1 MGAITLNEEK
11 RRELGNIIKKKGIVI
26 KDKPIELSS
35 GEKTFYYYNI
45 KNVALDPVG
54 SNLIGDL
61 GSEIVSS
68 KWRARSIGGLELG
81 AIPIAV
87 SICIKSKCAVQA
99 FFVRKEVKDHGLQQE
114 IEGNIEL
121 PVVIVDDVTTKGRSV
136 MQAIEKVMKHNFEIA
151 GVITIVD
158 REAGASDLFK
168 DNKIEFFPIF
178 EHKYFEDYVRT
189 MMKAKSTDTKEV
201 KTEAYPPV

>member
-1 MGAITLNEEK
+1 
-11 RRELGNIIKKKGIVI
+11 
-26 KDKPIELSS
+26 
-35 GEKTFYYYNI
+35 
-45 KNVALDPVG
+45 
-54 SNLIGDL
+54 
-61 GSEIVSS
+61 
-68 KWRARSIGGLELG
+68 LELG

-87 SICIKSKCAVQA
+87 SICIKSKSAVQA
-99 FFVRKEVKDHGLQQE
+99 FFVRKEVKVHGLQQE

-136 MQAIEKVMKHNFEIA
+136 MQAIEKGMKHNFEIA

-189 MMKAKSTDTKEV
+189 MIKAKSTYTKEV
-201 KTEAYPPV
+201 KTESYPPI

>member
-1 MGAITLNEEK
+1 VGAITLNEEK

-54 SNLIGDL
+54 SSLIGDL

-68 KWRARSIGGLELG
+68 KWNARSIGGLEIG

-87 SICIKSKCAVQA
+87 SICIKSKSAVQA
-99 FFVRKEVKDHGLQQE
+99 FFVRKEIKIHGLQQE

-151 GVITIVD
+151 GVITVVD

-168 DNKIEFFPIF
+168 DKRIEFFPIF
-178 EHKYFEDYVRT
+178 EHKYFKDYIST
-189 MMKAKSTDTKEV
+189 MINAKDD
-201 KTEAYPPV
+201 KTESYYPI

>member
-54 SNLIGDL
+54 SSLIGDL

-68 KWRARSIGGLELG
+68 KWNARSIGGLEIG

-87 SICIKSKCAVQA
+87 SICIKSKSAVQA
-99 FFVRKEVKDHGLQQE
+99 FFVRKEIKVHGLQQE

-136 MQAIEKVMKHNFEIA
+136 MQAIEKIMKHNFEIA
-151 GVITIVD
+151 GVITVVD

-168 DNKIEFFPIF
+168 DNRIEFFPIF
-178 EHKYFEDYVRT
+178 EHKYFKDYIST
-189 MMKAKSTDTKEV
+189 MINAKDD
-201 KTEAYPPV
+201 KTESYYSI

>member
-1 MGAITLNEEK
+1 LNEEK

-26 KDKPIELSS
+26 KDKPIQLSS

-45 KNVALDPVG
+45 KNVALDQVG

-61 GSEIVSS
+61 GSEIISS

-87 SICIKSKCAVQA
+87 SICIKSKSAVQA
-99 FFVRKEVKDHGLQQE
+99 FFIRKEVKDHGLQQE

-121 PVVIVDDVTTKGRSV
+121 PIVIVDDVTTKGRSV
-136 MQAIEKVMKHNFEIA
+136 MQAIEKLMKHNFEIA

-158 REAGASDLFK
+158 REEGASDLFK

-178 EHKYFEDYVRT
+178 EHKYFEDYVNMNT
-189 MMKAKSTDTKEV
+189 IKNEKQTKEI
-201 KTEAYPPV
+201 KTEAYHTF

>member
-54 SNLIGDL
+54 SSLIGDL

-68 KWRARSIGGLELG
+68 KWNARSIGGLEIG

-87 SICIKSKCAVQA
+87 SICIKSKSAVQA
-99 FFVRKEVKDHGLQQE
+99 FFVRKEIKVHGLQQE

-136 MQAIEKVMKHNFEIA
+136 MQAIEKIMKHNFEIA
-151 GVITIVD
+151 GVITVVD

-168 DNKIEFFPIF
+168 DNRIEFFPIF
-178 EHKYFEDYVRT
+178 EHKYFKDYISTMINAKED
-189 MMKAKSTDTKEV
+189 
-201 KTEAYPPV
+201 KTESYYSI

>member
-1 MGAITLNEEK
+1 MNEDK

-54 SNLIGDL
+54 SSLIGDL

-68 KWRARSIGGLELG
+68 KWNARSIGGLEIG

-87 SICIKSKCAVQA
+87 SICIKSKSAVQA
-99 FFVRKEVKDHGLQQE
+99 FFVRKEIKIHGLQQE

-121 PVVIVDDVTTKGRSV
+121 PVAIVDDVTTKGRSV

-151 GVITIVD
+151 GVITVVD

-168 DNKIEFFPIF
+168 DNRIEFFPIF
-178 EHKYFEDYVRT
+178 EHKYFKDYISTMINAKED
-189 MMKAKSTDTKEV
+189 
-201 KTEAYPPV
+201 KTESYYHI